1 MKFLIRRL
9 YYIYV
14 KSFEGLSKEIWM
26 LSLVMLINRSG
37 AMVIPF
43 MTIYL
48 NTELNI
54 SLKECA
60 LIMSCFG
67 LGSVCGSFLGGVLT
81 DKVGFFKVMYLSL
94 LTSSICFVAMK
105 EMKTFWPLC
114 IGIFVLAVIYELF
127 RPANLTAIEA
137 YSKKENLTRSLGL
150 VRLAVNLGYA
160 VGPFMG
166 GYVASKLGYDFL
178 FIFNG
183 IALFTGGTVFFLLF
197 LSLIH
202 I

>member
-1 MKFLIRRL
+1 MSSLLKRFFQ
-9 YYIYV
+9 IYTR
-14 KSFEGLSKEIWM
+14 SFEGLSREIWM

-105 EMKTFWPLC
+105 EMKTFWLLC

-127 RPANLTAIEA
+127 RPANLTAI
-137 YSKKENLTRSLGL
+137 
-150 VRLAVNLGYA
+150 
-160 VGPFMG
+160 
-166 GYVASKLGYDFL
+166 DC
-178 FIFNG
+178 
-183 IALFTGGTVFFLLF
+183 LLYTSPSPRDAT
-197 LSLIH
+197 LSRMPSSA
-202 I
+202 